1 MFRLAGAEAEHAFG
15 VGGSGC
21 GDGCGRRALQLC
33 YFCADKL
40 RVGRFVALAAVGCR
54 CEVGAVGLEQDVV
67 GVHFAYGLGCPA
79 VLEGDDSADAEEKI
93 AAGFQTA
100 VGCCVFAESVEDA
113 PESRAAERFDDG
125 RHFGPG
131 IARVYG
137 DGKVQV
143 DGQAALAAES
153 LGLLVAE
160 IGRPIEIEPDFTYGA
175 ETRDSVGRRSEQLLH
190 QFQLLAPARIVVD
203 RRGVEPHHR
212 DAAAG
217 MAAAEVEKTAV
228 ALRVDGG
235 AEHPPDPGVDGP
247 GEGLLAVGIELGFVE
262 VAMGVD
268 DLHLRGCFAGANV
281 MKNMQMS
288 CCGTEDRSGVLRLR
302 SLLV

>member
-1 MFRLAGAEAEHAFG
+1 M
-15 VGGSGC
+15 
-21 GDGCGRRALQLC
+21 RRALAVVTAATVAASVPC
-33 YFCADKL
+33 SSAIFSHTMPH
-40 RVGRFVALAAVGCR
+40 VGRLVALAAVGR
-54 CEVGAVGLEQDVV
+54 RREVGAVGLEQDVV

-175 ETRDSVGRRSEQLLH
+175 ETRDSVGRCSEQLPDQL
-190 QFQLLAPARIVVD
+190 QLLAPAGIVVD
-203 RRGVEPHHR
+203 RRRMEAHHR
-212 DAAAG
+212 RTAVGMGAAQP
-217 MAAAEVEKTAV
+217 EQPFV
-228 ALRVDGG
+228 ALRIDGG
-235 AEHPPDPGVDGP
+235 QQQPPHTGLDGP
-247 GEGLLAVGIELGFVE
+247 CESLVAVGIERHIIEMRVS
-262 VAMGVD
+262 VD
-268 DLHLRGCFAGANV
+268 QFHGR
-281 MKNMQMS
+281 
-288 CCGTEDRSGVLRLR
+288 RSFK
-302 SLLV
+302 